1 MFEWL
6 KRKLE
11 AHKREKYELSLMK
24 KYGCVLYCYKC
35 REILDQ
41 PVVEE
46 DSKEGLYSYRCAH
59 CGACCTFDFASFPVP
74 VKVEECLLSEWVR
87 P

>member
-1 MFEWL
+1 MFGWL
-6 KRKLE
+6 TKKLKGRRKRL
-11 AHKREKYELSLMK
+11 YEESLLK

-35 REILDQ
+35 REVLDQ

-59 CGACCTFDFASFPVP
+59 CGACCTFDFGNFPVP
-74 VKVEECLLSEWVR
+74 VKIEECLLSERVR